1 MTDLYDRA
9 QQLEARQRD
18 EALAR
23 HVARQQAGPGLSHC
37 EDCGEPILEARR
49 RIVPGCR
56 RCRDCQEEAERHG

>member
-23 HVARQQAGPGLSHC
+23 DVARQQAGPGLRHC
-37 EDCGEPILEARR
+37 EDCGEAILEARR

-56 RCRDCQEEAERHG
+56 RCRDCQELAERLT